1 MAQIDAKK
9 IIRIIS
15 VIVALLGGGVGY
27 EIVTDDSP
35 KEPAQIES
43 TAERPAESAERSVPK
58 SAAPKSVVVTP
69 SKPESV
75 KSESVK
81 SESAKPAVAKGETQK
96 IVVKSS
102 PAKSVE
108 RKRCVFASF
117 RDGEW
122 VTGWGT
128 VKKILPDDT
137 VPPCHQRFL
146 LVDPTGETLLVANN
160 IDRWQRLGDLH
171 VGDIVEFKGEFKDTE
186 RGYLVHWTHPDTSRR
201 RPGGYVRKGR

>member
-43 TAERPAESAERSVPK
+43 TVERPAESAERSVPK

-81 SESAKPAVAKGETQK
+81 SESAKPAVARGETQK

>member
-1 MAQIDAKK
+1 MDAKK
-9 IIRIIS
+9 IIRIVS

-43 TAERPAESAERSVPK
+43 TVERPAESAERSVPK
-58 SAAPKSVVVTP
+58 SAVPKSVVVTP
-69 SKPESV
+69 SK
-75 KSESVK
+75 SESVR
-81 SESAKPAVAKGETQK
+81 SESAKPAVAKSETQK
-96 IVVKSS
+96 IVVRSS
-102 PAKSVE
+102 PAKSAE

-186 RGYLVHWTHPDTSRR
+186 RGYLVHWTHPDVSRR